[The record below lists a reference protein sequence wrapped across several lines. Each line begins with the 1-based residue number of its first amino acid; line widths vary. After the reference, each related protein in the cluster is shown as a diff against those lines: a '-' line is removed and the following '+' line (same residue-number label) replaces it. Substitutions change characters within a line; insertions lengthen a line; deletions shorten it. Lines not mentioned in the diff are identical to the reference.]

1 MILGSNKRKKEQD
14 VIQAMLQAEDDAFHR
29 TLVSLERLEAHL
41 LPNDRVYPQLK
52 QTAAGTPRD
61 HHDNSSPIAHESM
74 YYLELSLDCKGLY
87 MCAHYDNP
95 EVFKI
100 AVEAFMKDLLEWYGG
115 RSLLDFYDAVD
126 TAIIPIMAA
135 MSYKTNQIDDLFD
148 KYVYDTPILTNDT
161 TEEKYRAVN
170 EGMLAWIEGQ
180 HIYEHESKEATELV
194 TSHYRGTALDGYK
207 RIIAALSYVC
217 DNSAPLKMFVK
228 MVNEYLPS
236 VAAQLPSINEESIDQ
251 MYDRRNNPQ
260 TAPAVETASII
271 DSTAEPFDIDF
282 GPDNNLS
289 ISKYENAKSDSGVK
303 PEPCKH
309 EDVKTGMSKDEKY
322 ARIQKLAKEIIE
334 LVQSLDKD

>member
-1 MILGSNKRKKEQD
+1 M
-14 VIQAMLQAEDDAFHR
+14 
-29 TLVSLERLEAHL
+29 SLERLEAHL
-41 LPNDRVYPQLK
+41 LPNEQVYPQLK

-61 HHDNSSPIAHESM
+61 HHDNSSPVAHESM

-126 TAIIPIMAA
+126 TAIIPIMVAV
-135 MSYKTNQIDDLFD
+135 SYKTNQIDDLFD
-148 KYVYDTPILTNDT
+148 KYVYDTPILSNDT

-180 HIYEHESKEATELV
+180 HIYDHESKEEIELI

-236 VAAQLPSINEESIDQ
+236 VSAQLPSINEESIDQ
-251 MYDRRNNPQ
+251 MYDQRNNPQ
-260 TAPAVETASII
+260 PPKPETTLSV
-271 DSTAEPFDIDF
+271 DPTVDPFDIEF
-282 GPDNNLS
+282 GPDNNLN
-289 ISKYENAKSDSGVK
+289 ISKYEDTKSNSEVK
-303 PEPCKH
+303 PDPCKK
-309 EDVKTGMSKDEKY
+309 EEVKTDMSKEEKY
-322 ARIQKLAKEIIE
+322 ARIQQLAKEIIE